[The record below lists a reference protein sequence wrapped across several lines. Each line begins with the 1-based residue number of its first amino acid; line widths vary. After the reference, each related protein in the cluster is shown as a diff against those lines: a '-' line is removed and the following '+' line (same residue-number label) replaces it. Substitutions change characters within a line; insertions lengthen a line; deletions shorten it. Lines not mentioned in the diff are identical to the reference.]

1 MPGFDDKPAL
11 FVYRLSGKERAP
23 AVTRCIPVH
32 LTVLAVLACATL
44 SIAHPAAISQADS
57 NKSGYTSKITFGPS
71 LAPLY
76 GPWKFHVGDSP
87 LDSITHKPLWAEP
100 GFDDSQ
106 WETVD
111 LTAKPKARG
120 AVLADRDYSAGWTAK
135 GHPAYWGFAWYRI
148 RVQLNVN
155 PAEKLA
161 LAGPADVD
169 DAYQVF
175 SNGLLLG
182 SFGDFSQ
189 NEPVTYHI
197 QPMMF
202 ELQQA
207 AAGTA
212 GSRTFVLAFRVWMAP
227 FTLGNSSDPGGMHS
241 APLLGEASAIT
252 TACQLVRTALFRFYA
267 AYAVEAFLYVLL
279 AVVAF
284 SLILFDRSDQVYI
297 WIGSV
302 FLLTALEAGLT
313 AFDVWTQH
321 LSIQADS
328 LIADGFLAPVAS
340 AGWGLMWWVWFGRQR
355 MAWLPRVAAGL
366 AILYIISNAIGKGLL
381 LVGIPPPVT
390 STFVMISLII
400 RLVFGAL
407 LLWIVIE
414 GIRCVG
420 LEGWSVLPAIVLLG
434 IGAFQNELS
443 FLIWFPFGV
452 RINLAQVAHLLLAAV
467 VALLLL
473 RRLLLSVRR
482 QRLISFTMKQ
492 AQLQADFVAAVSH
505 EFRSPL
511 TTLRT
516 ITELLVQNRIPDEAR
531 RQQSYVFLDHE
542 TSRLHRLVE
551 ELLDFRRRESGSEQ
565 YILERHDVIQLVR
578 AALDDFGELAAAQG
592 FRIETDIGRPRDP
605 FTVKVDEEAFR
616 RAVRNLLD
624 NAMKYSPVCR
634 TVWVNASV
642 QNDSV
647 LISVRDEGM
656 GIDADEEQVI
666 FQKFVRGDAAKRA
679 GIKGTGIGLT
689 MVQQISEAM
698 GGEVRLQS
706 QPGVGSTF
714 TIVLPLAED

>member
-1 MPGFDDKPAL
+1 
-11 FVYRLSGKERAP
+11 VRQR
-23 AVTRCIPVH
+23 IPVY
-32 LTVLAVLACATL
+32 LSWLAVLAC
-44 SIAHPAAISQADS
+44 IAPLPAQHMPSPPAAPDKFE
-57 NKSGYTSKITFGPS
+57 NTTSITVGQS
-71 LAPLY
+71 LAPLN

-87 LDSITHKPLWAEP
+87 LDSDARAPLWAKP

-111 LTAKPKARG
+111 LTPKPGVRG
-120 AVLADRDYSAGWTAK
+120 PVLADPDYVAGWTAK
-135 GHPAYWGFAWYRI
+135 GHPGYWGFAWYRI
-148 RVQLNVN
+148 RVHLNVDS
-155 PAEKLA
+155 AERLA
-161 LAGPADVD
+161 LAGPRDVD

-182 SFGDFSQ
+182 SFGDFTHK
-189 NEPVTYHI
+189 EPVTYHV

-202 ELQQA
+202 QLPQA
-207 AAGTA
+207 VAGQP
-212 GSRTFVLAFRVWMAP
+212 GSPTYVLALRVWMAP
-227 FTLGNSSDPGGMHS
+227 YTLGTSPDPGGLHS
-241 APLLGEASAIT
+241 APVVGDASAVATI
-252 TACQLVRTALFRFYA
+252 CRLRQMALFHFYA
-267 AYAVEAFLYVLL
+267 AYAVEAFLYALL
-279 AVVAF
+279 SVVAF

-297 WIGSV
+297 WIGGV
-302 FLLTALEAGLT
+302 FLLTAVEAGLT
-313 AFDVWTQH
+313 AVDVWTQH

-340 AGWGLMWWVWFGRQR
+340 AGWGLMWWVWFGRPR

-366 AILYIISNAIGKGLL
+366 AILYIVSNAIGKGLL
-381 LVGIPPPVT
+381 LPTIPHSV
-390 STFVMISLII
+390 SSAFEVNSLII

-414 GIRCVG
+414 GIRSVG

-434 IGAFQNELS
+434 IGAFQNEFS

-452 RINLAQVAHLLLAAV
+452 RVNLAQVAHLLLAAI

-482 QRLISFTMKQ
+482 QRKISFSLKQ

-511 TTLRT
+511 TTLRS
-516 ITELLVQNRIPDEAR
+516 ITELLAQNRIPDEAR
-531 RQQSYVFLDHE
+531 RQESYVFLDHE
-542 TSRLHRLVE
+542 TTRLHRLVE
-551 ELLDFRRRESGSEQ
+551 ELLDFRRRESGSQE
-565 YILERHDVIQLVR
+565 YTLERHDVFQLVR
-578 AALDDFGELAAAQG
+578 ATLDDFGEQAEAHG
-592 FRIETDIGRPRDP
+592 FRLETEIGMPGDLSP
-605 FTVKVDEEAFR
+605 VKVNVDEEAFR

-634 TVWVNASV
+634 TVWVNTSV
-642 QNDSV
+642 QNHSV
-647 LISVRDEGM
+647 LISVRDQGI
-656 GIDADEEQVI
+656 GIDSDEEQVI
-666 FQKFVRGDAAKRA
+666 FQKFVRGQAAKRA

-714 TIVLPLAED
+714 TIVLPLAKD

>member
-1 MPGFDDKPAL
+1 M
-11 FVYRLSGKERAP
+11 
-23 AVTRCIPVH
+23 
-32 LTVLAVLACATL
+32 LACGMLCAAQQVKPPLAAPVQAENTASITL
-44 SIAHPAAISQADS
+44 GQ
-57 NKSGYTSKITFGPS
+57 S
-71 LAPLY
+71 LAPIY
-76 GPWKFHVGDSP
+76 GPWKFHVEDSP
-87 LDSITHKPLWAEP
+87 LDPVTQTPLWAEP
-100 GFDDSQ
+100 GFNDAQ

-111 LTAKPKARG
+111 LTPKPGARG
-120 AVLADRDYSAGWTAK
+120 PILADPDYVAGWTAR
-135 GHPAYWGFAWYRI
+135 GHQGYWGFAWYRI
-148 RVQLNVN
+148 RVQLTADR
-155 PAEKLA
+155 AEKLA

-175 SNGLLLG
+175 ANGSLLG
-182 SFGDFSQ
+182 GFGDFTQ
-189 NEPVTYHI
+189 NEPVPYHI

-202 ELQQA
+202 PLPQTV
-207 AAGTA
+207 AGKP
-212 GSRTFVLAFRVWMAP
+212 GSSTLVLAIRVWMAP
-227 FTLGNSSDPGGMHS
+227 YTLRTSSDPGGLHS
-241 APLLGEASAIT
+241 APVLGDAGAVT
-252 TACQLVRTALFRFYA
+252 TACQLRRMALFRFYA
-267 AYAVEAFLYVLL
+267 AYAVEASLYALL

-297 WIGSV
+297 WIGAV
-302 FLLTALEAGLT
+302 FLLTAVEAGLT
-313 AFDVWTQH
+313 AVDVWTQH

-328 LIADGFLAPVAS
+328 LIADGFLAPVTS

-366 AILYIISNAIGKGLL
+366 AILYIVSNAIGKGLL
-381 LVGIPPPVT
+381 LPTIPHPVT
-390 STFVMISLII
+390 STFVMISLLI

-452 RINLAQVAHLLLAAV
+452 RVNLAQVAHLLLVAV

-482 QRLISFTMKQ
+482 QRLISFSLKQ

-542 TSRLHRLVE
+542 TTRLHRLVE

-565 YILERHDVIQLVR
+565 YTLERHDLYQLVR
-578 AALDDFGELAAAQG
+578 ATLDDFAEQAEAHG
-592 FRIETDIGRPRDP
+592 FSIETDIGSPGDSSA
-605 FTVKVDEEAFR
+605 VKIKVDEEAFR

-642 QNDSV
+642 QDHSV
-647 LISVRDEGM
+647 LISVRDQGM
-656 GIDADEEQVI
+656 GIAADEERAI

-714 TIVLPLAED
+714 TIVLTLADD

>member
-1 MPGFDDKPAL
+1 MRQRIT
-11 FVYRLSGKERAP
+11 VYFPL
-23 AVTRCIPVH
+23 
-32 LTVLAVLACATL
+32 LAVLACAVL
-44 SIAHPAAISQADS
+44 SMAQRAGFPRPAPDQAE
-57 NKSGYTSKITFGPS
+57 NTANVTIGQS

-76 GPWKFHVGDSP
+76 GPWKFQVGDSP
-87 LDSITHKPLWAEP
+87 LDSTTRTPLWAEP

-111 LTAKPKARG
+111 LTPKPGVHRP
-120 AVLADRDYSAGWTAK
+120 VLADPDYVAGWTAK
-135 GHPAYWGFAWYRI
+135 GHPGYWGFAWYRI
-148 RVQLNVN
+148 RVQLNADA
-155 PAEKLA
+155 AEKLA
-161 LAGPADVD
+161 LAGPADMD

-182 SFGDFSQ
+182 SFGDFTSK
-189 NEPVTYHI
+189 EPVTYYI
-197 QPMMF
+197 QPKMF
-202 ELQQA
+202 QLPQ
-207 AAGTA
+207 GIVSKPGFHTY
-212 GSRTFVLAFRVWMAP
+212 VLALRVWMAP
-227 FTLGNSSDPGGMHS
+227 YTLGTSPDPGGLHS
-241 APLLGEASAIT
+241 APVLGDAGAVT
-252 TACQLVRTALFRFYA
+252 TACQLRRMALFRFYA
-267 AYAVEAFLYVLL
+267 AYAVEAFLYALL
-279 AVVAF
+279 SVVAF
-284 SLILFDRSDQVYI
+284 SLILFDRSDRVYI
-297 WIGSV
+297 WIGGV
-302 FLLTALEAGLT
+302 FLLTAVEAGLT
-313 AFDVWTQH
+313 AVDVWTQH

-355 MAWLPRVAAGL
+355 MTWLPRVATGL
-366 AILYIISNAIGKGLL
+366 AILYIVSNAIGKGLL
-381 LVGIPPPVT
+381 LATIPHPVT
-390 STFVMISLII
+390 STFVMISLLI

-434 IGAFQNELS
+434 IGAFQNELG

-452 RINLAQVAHLLLAAV
+452 RVNLAQLAHLLLVAV

-473 RRLLLSVRR
+473 HRLLLSVRR
-482 QRLISFTMKQ
+482 QRQISFSLKQ

-511 TTLRT
+511 TTLRS
-516 ITELLVQNRIPDEAR
+516 ITELLVQNRIPDEDR

-542 TSRLHRLVE
+542 TTRLHRMVE
-551 ELLDFRRRESGSEQ
+551 ELLDFRRRESGSEE
-565 YILERHDVIQLVR
+565 YTLERHDVFQLVR
-578 AALDDFGELAAAQG
+578 AALDDFGELAEAHG
-592 FRIETDIGRPRDP
+592 FRLETDIGSPGDP
-605 FTVKVDEEAFR
+605 CTGRVNVDEEAFR

-634 TVWVNASV
+634 TIWVNASV
-642 QNDSV
+642 QNDRV
-647 LISVRDEGM
+647 LISVRDQ
-656 GIDADEEQVI
+656 GIGIEADEGRVI
-666 FQKFVRGDAAKRA
+666 FQKFVRGHAAKRA

-714 TIVLPLAED
+714 TIVLPLADD

>member
-1 MPGFDDKPAL
+1 MLACGMLCAAQQVKLPLA
-11 FVYRLSGKERAP
+11 AP
-23 AVTRCIPVH
+23 AQAENTASI
-32 LTVLAVLACATL
+32 TL
-44 SIAHPAAISQADS
+44 GQ
-57 NKSGYTSKITFGPS
+57 S
-71 LAPLY
+71 LAPIY
-76 GPWKFHVGDSP
+76 GPWKFHVEDSP
-87 LDSITHKPLWAEP
+87 LDPVTHTPLWAEP
-100 GFDDSQ
+100 DFNDSQ

-111 LTAKPKARG
+111 LTPKPGARG
-120 AVLADRDYSAGWTAK
+120 PILADPDYVAGWTAR
-135 GHPAYWGFAWYRI
+135 GHQGYWGFAWYRI
-148 RVQLNVN
+148 RVQLTADR
-155 PAEKLA
+155 AEKLA

-175 SNGLLLG
+175 ANGSLLG
-182 SFGDFSQ
+182 GFGDFTQ
-189 NEPVTYHI
+189 NEPLPYHI

-202 ELQQA
+202 PLPQSV
-207 AAGTA
+207 AGKP
-212 GSRTFVLAFRVWMAP
+212 GSSTLVLAIRVWMAP
-227 FTLGNSSDPGGMHS
+227 YTLRTSSDPGGLHS
-241 APLLGEASAIT
+241 APVLGDAGAVT
-252 TACQLVRTALFRFYA
+252 TACQLRRMALFRFYA
-267 AYAVEAFLYVLL
+267 AYAVEASLYALL

-297 WIGSV
+297 WIGAV
-302 FLLTALEAGLT
+302 FLLTAVEAGLT
-313 AFDVWTQH
+313 AVDVWTQH

-328 LIADGFLAPVAS
+328 LIADGFLAPVTS

-366 AILYIISNAIGKGLL
+366 AILYIVSNAIGKGLL
-381 LVGIPPPVT
+381 LPTIPHPV
-390 STFVMISLII
+390 SGTFVMISLLI

-452 RINLAQVAHLLLAAV
+452 RVNLAQVAHLLLVAV

-482 QRLISFTMKQ
+482 QRLISFSLKQ

-542 TSRLHRLVE
+542 TTRLHRLVE

-565 YILERHDVIQLVR
+565 YTLERHDLYQLVR
-578 AALDDFGELAAAQG
+578 ATLDDFAEQAEAHG
-592 FRIETDIGRPRDP
+592 FSIETDIGSPGDSSA
-605 FTVKVDEEAFR
+605 VKIKVDEEAFR

-642 QNDSV
+642 QDHSV
-647 LISVRDEGM
+647 LISVRDQGM
-656 GIDADEEQVI
+656 GIAADEERAI

-714 TIVLPLAED
+714 TIVLPLADD